1 MSKEKNFLQV
11 IPTFWHSFWHTIWK
25 CIRTFY
31 LTFFLAYILTFFLT
45 FYLASILTYFLAYLY
60 IYTYIF
66 WLSFWHSIWYIF
78 GDSLWLKSGGEHS
91 ELAVKLRQ
99 GPLWSGACSWGPAGT
114 TAIKSLQ
121 LRSGGDRCDQELAV
135 EAPGNHCDQELA
147 VEVRWGPLRSRA
159 CGWGDHC
166 NQELAVEVAVEVRR
180 RRWSRRREAG
190 GGRDSWQKI

>member
-1 MSKEKNFLQV
+1 MTCQERQLLSQKTNYFLRV
-11 IPTFWHSFWHTIWK
+11 ILTLTHYSDILPGCTYGIWHVYIYLTCFLAYTL
-25 CIRTFY
+25 TFY
-31 LTFFLAYILTFFLT
+31 LTFFLTFFLT

-121 LRSGGDRCDQELAV
+121 LR
-135 EAPGNHCDQELA
+135 
-147 VEVRWGPLRSRA
+147 GPLQSRA
-159 CGWGDHC
+159 CSWGC
-166 NQELAVEVAVEVRR
+166 SWGPAEEVEQK
-180 RRWSRRREAG
+180 AG
-190 GGRDSWQKI
+190 GGRRAGQLTENLTTLTWQVGKNT